1 MTFSQIY
8 SNIKFAAEPAGK
20 TGYAVVAQ
28 SVERFLGK
36 EEVRQFKSA
45 QQLQQKRTVEDNTV
59 LFYFHKISKK
69 FRRRRIFSYLSGK
82 DKRKTVAQ
90 STMLTA

>member
-45 QQLQQKRTVEDNTV
+45 QQLQEIGPLKFQRSFFIAGICGTASLKV
-59 LFYFHKISKK
+59 KK
-69 FRRRRIFSYLSGK
+69 YEREE
-82 DKRKTVAQ
+82 V
-90 STMLTA
+90 